1 MKTKTLLAL
10 SLLLGFSALAGQ
22 TMYGAFWVDT
32 LPQQAEIYLYEED
45 QFLCTTPSPVY
56 PVLMDEDYILKEGI
70 PGRVIGIVIMCE
82 GYLPLKQDIF
92 VPYLWMDQ
100 VSALDNPTG
109 FYYRLERD
117 YTKLLQA
124 YFGWSYDSHRS
135 YGNYYPAGNYH
146 HSHHGNQGY
155 GGYNPPPPPPSGG
168 NYGGYNPPPPPPGG
182 GNGQGGGQGGN
193 NPPEPPGGGNG
204 GGNGGGHHG
213 GGNNPPE
220 PPGGGNGGGNGG
232 GTNPPNPPGGGG
244 NGGGNGG
251 GGNPPNPPGGG
262 GNGGGN
268 GGGTNPPN
276 PPGGGTNPPTEQDSQ
291 VNKIPDST
299 TTPHTQPV
307 FEGGKKIE
315 KPPRG

>member
-204 GGNGGGHHG
+204 GGNGGGHG
-213 GGNNPPE
+213 GL
-220 PPGGGNGGGNGG
+220 
-232 GTNPPNPPGGGG
+232 
-244 NGGGNGG
+244 GG
-251 GGNPPNPPGGG
+251 GGNPP
-262 GNGGGN
+262 
-268 GGGTNPPN
+268 TLQAAVMAVE
-276 PPGGGTNPPTEQDSQ
+276 TEAEPILPILPVAVPILRRNRTAKSTRSQ
-291 VNKIPDST
+291 IQPRLPIPSLSS
-299 TTPHTQPV
+299 
-307 FEGGKKIE
+307 KAAKRS
-315 KPPRG
+315 KSPRGADLPRIRNFCHYKARRY